1 MKRLTLMFTFAIV
14 AATLQTANAQVSV
27 SINIGSQPR
36 YGYFNDYY
44 ARPVVHRTYYAPTRY
59 VYVEGNSHRHHKYYR
74 SVKAKRYY
82 STPTNSYYHNKKVHY
97 KHNNKHHKHS
107 KGRDR
112 GRH

>member
-1 MKRLTLMFTFAIV
+1 MFTIAIV
-14 AATLQTANAQVSV
+14 AATLQTANAQLSV

-36 YGYFNDYY
+36 YGYYTDYY

-59 VYVEGNSHRHHKYYR
+59 VYVKENNHRYHKHYKA
-74 SVKAKRYY
+74 VKAKRYY
-82 STPTNSYYHNKKVHY
+82 SAPSNRYYSNQKVHY
-97 KHNNKHHKHS
+97 KHNNKHY